1 MIARR
6 LRFRDLVTLG
16 IVKNRATLRN
26 RIRNNNF
33 PPGEL
38 TGPNERTWGEDVI
51 QDYIDSCPQAPR
63 PVPPSGGGRRGR
75 RKASVPTAERAP

>member
-6 LRFRDLVTLG
+6 LRFGDLVALG
-16 IVKNRATLRN
+16 LVKNRATLRN
-26 RIRNNNF
+26 RIRKNNF

-38 TGPNERTWGEDVI
+38 TGPNERTWGEDDI

-63 PVPPSGGGRRGR
+63 PAPQGGNRRGR
-75 RKASVPTAERAP
+75 PRKAVETAEST